1 MCPVLSLIKTIKKNT
16 DSKLITPVNGVQSNG
31 LLGKIHEVKVLL
43 LTLKFDVLAITETHL

>member
-31 LLGKIHEVKVLL
+31 LPGKIHEVKVLL